1 MSNLKLLFT
10 ANHKYLVN
18 FDDEFTDLKHIGRF
32 KTNVLHNQEEGVSF
46 QLANHTCMLLKPTLQ
61 DLEDL
66 IERGP
71 QIIIPKDIAWISYR
85 LGASSSEH
93 IVEVGGGSGALTL
106 ALAQS
111 LAPNGK
117 LTVFE
122 QSKKHLKILNKNIEK
137 SPYKDSI
144 VLVNEEFTSD
154 TPTLKCDALFFDSP
168 QPWNFVSW
176 AKKSLVPGGLIMA
189 YLPTT
194 NQVLD
199 FLNHLDGWQEL
210 ELIENIQRDWK
221 VDKNALRPKN
231 MSLGHTGFIVNA
243 RNIDLH

>member
-1 MSNLKLLFT
+1 MSDLKILFT
-10 ANHKYLVN
+10 ANQKYLVN
-18 FDDEFTDLKHIGRF
+18 LDDDFTELKNFGRF
-32 KTNVLHNQEEGVSF
+32 KTKILKDEKEGVPF
-46 QLANHTCMLLKPTLQ
+46 KLINHNCLLLEPTLQ
-61 DLEDL
+61 DLEEL
-66 IERGP
+66 LERGP

-85 LGASSSEH
+85 LGASSSNH

-122 QSKKHLKILNKNIEK
+122 SSKKHLRILNRNLNK
-137 SPYKDSI
+137 SPWKESVVVI
-144 VLVNEEFTSD
+144 NEEFTSK
-154 TPTLKCDALFFDSP
+154 TPTSNCDAVFFDIP
-168 QPWNFVSW
+168 QPWTLLSW

-194 NQVLD
+194 NQVSNLI
-199 FLNHLDGWQEL
+199 NHLNDWREVEL
-210 ELIENIQRDWK
+210 VENIQRDWK

-231 MSLGHTGFIVNA
+231 KSLGHTGFIVSA
-243 RNIDLH
+243 RNIDLL

>member
-66 IERGP
+66 IARGP

-122 QSKKHLKILNKNIEK
+122 QSKKHLKTFK
-137 SPYKDSI
+137 
-144 VLVNEEFTSD
+144 
-154 TPTLKCDALFFDSP
+154 
-168 QPWNFVSW
+168 
-176 AKKSLVPGGLIMA
+176 
-189 YLPTT
+189 
-194 NQVLD
+194 
-199 FLNHLDGWQEL
+199 NHL
-210 ELIENIQRDWK
+210 
-221 VDKNALRPKN
+221 KN
-231 MSLGHTGFIVNA
+231 M
-243 RNIDLH
+243 

>member
-10 ANHKYLVN
+10 ANQKYLVD
-18 FDDEFTDLKHIGRF
+18 FDEDFTDLKRIGRF
-32 KTNVLHNQEEGVSF
+32 KTSVLHNQKEGVPF
-46 QLANHTCMLLKPTLQ
+46 QLVNHTCMLLKPTLH
-61 DLEDL
+61 DLESL

-85 LGASSSEH
+85 LGASASKH

-117 LTVFE
+117 LSVFE
-122 QSKKHLKILNKNIEK
+122 QSKKHLRILNKNLNR
-137 SPYKDSI
+137 SPWKDSV
-144 VLVNEEFTSD
+144 VLINEEFTPD
-154 TPTLKCDALFFDSP
+154 TPTLICDALFFDTP
-168 QPWNFVSW
+168 QPWNFIPW
-176 AKKSLVPGGLIMA
+176 AKKSLISGGLLMA

-194 NQVLD
+194 NQVLE
-199 FLNHLDGWQEL
+199 FINHLDDWQEI
-210 ELIENIQRDWK
+210 ELVENIQRDWK
-221 VDKNALRPKN
+221 ADKSALRPKN
-231 MSLGHTGFIVNA
+231 VSLGHTGFLVNA